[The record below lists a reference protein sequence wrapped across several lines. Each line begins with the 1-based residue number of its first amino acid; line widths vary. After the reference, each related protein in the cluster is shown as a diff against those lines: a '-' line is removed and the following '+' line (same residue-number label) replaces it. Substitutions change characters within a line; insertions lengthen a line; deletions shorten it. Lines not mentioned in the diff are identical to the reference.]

1 MQDGGRG
8 NNKRADG
15 ELDTGGLRGLSGSPE
30 ARDNCAREG
39 DSRATGTVEVYAD
52 NRCEQRGLVLL
63 AGRAGDSRGG
73 GGIENGFE
81 CSETE
86 IGTGG
91 LA

>member
-15 ELDTGGLRGLSGSPE
+15 GFDSGGVRGLPGSPE
-30 ARDNCAREG
+30 ARNNCSREG
-39 DSRATGTVEVYAD
+39 GSRPAGAVEVYED
-52 NRCEQRGLVLL
+52 NGCEQRGVVLL
-63 AGRAGDSRGG
+63 AGRAGDSCGG
-73 GGIENGFE
+73 GGIEYGFE

-91 LA
+91 MA

>member
-8 NNKRADG
+8 NNKGADG
-15 ELDTGGLRGLSGSPE
+15 GFDSGGLRGLPGSPE
-30 ARDNCAREG
+30 AWNNCAREG
-39 DSRATGTVEVYAD
+39 GSQATGAVEAHED
-52 NRCEQRGLVLL
+52 NRCEQRSVVLL
-63 AGRAGDSRGG
+63 AGRVGDSRRG